1 MHGPVRAPKNSQP
14 GAARIVV
21 EMPKS
26 SKFASFPTGIPVEIR

>member
-1 MHGPVRAPKNSQP
+1 MHGPVRAAKNAQR
-14 GAARIVV
+14 GKATMVV